1 MVSLRV
7 TVTRSVH
14 LRVPEVNLQKSIARR
29 VAAAQH
35 RPPLSPKVYMNL
47 LSKFINRT
55 DFRDY
60 EDFSKNIKVTVPEN
74 FNFARDVVDEY
85 ARLCPGKRA
94 LVWCNAAGEEKTI
107 TFGELSALANRTVR
121 FLLDSGV
128 NRGDYVMSMLNRRW
142 EYWVLAVAC
151 CKLGAVLIPAT
162 HLLTP
167 KDIAYRCN
175 SAGVKMLIAT
185 SEADVIE
192 HIGHALEK
200 CETLRECVYTTPVE
214 GFRCFEDSIM
224 KFSDEDPAIDRPD
237 PRGNMLCYFTSG
249 TTGMPKMVQHDFEYP
264 IGFVFNAYFWQSV
277 IDDGLHFTAAE
288 TGWAKCSWG
297 KIYGQWIAGSA
308 VFAYDY
314 HGRFTP
320 TDLLPLIA
328 RYGINTFCVPPTI
341 YRFLVKEDLSKYDF
355 SSLSHCTTAG
365 EALNAEIFKQFQ
377 DATGQKIYEG
387 FGQTESC
394 VILAN
399 FRFMEPVSGCSGKPC
414 PLYDIVLIDDEE
426 NPVPDGCEGEI
437 AVRLRP
443 DQIGLVSNYKDD
455 PERTAAARG
464 GKFYHTGD
472 LAKRDA
478 DGMYWFVGRKDDII
492 KSSGYRIGPFEV
504 ESALMEHPSV
514 LECAITGAPDPVRG
528 TVVKATIVLAKG
540 YTPSDELKKELQ
552 NYVKQATAPYK
563 YPRIIEFVDEM
574 PKTISGKIRRVEIR
588 EKDSK

>member
-1 MVSLRV
+1 MVLLRV

-60 EDFSKNIKVTVPEN
+60 EDFSKNIRVTVPEN

-85 ARLCPGKRA
+85 ARLCPEKRA
-94 LVWCNAAGEEKTI
+94 LVWCNAAGKEKTI

-264 IGFVFNAYFWQSV
+264 IGFVFNAYFWQAV

-377 DATGQKIYEG
+377 EATGQKIYEG

-426 NPVPDGCEGEI
+426 TPCPTAARAKSPSDCALI
-437 AVRLRP
+437 RLVWCPTTRTTP
-443 DQIGLVSNYKDD
+443 NAPPPHAGANSTTPATLRNATPTECTGSWE
-455 PERTAAARG
+455 ERT
-464 GKFYHTGD
+464 T
-472 LAKRDA
+472 
-478 DGMYWFVGRKDDII
+478 
-492 KSSGYRIGPFEV
+492 S
-504 ESALMEHPSV
+504 
-514 LECAITGAPDPVRG
+514 
-528 TVVKATIVLAKG
+528 
-540 YTPSDELKKELQ
+540 
-552 NYVKQATAPYK
+552 
-563 YPRIIEFVDEM
+563 
-574 PKTISGKIRRVEIR
+574 
-588 EKDSK
+588 